1 MNAADYTPIC
11 FFRLPYCAPYCE
23 RQPENGKGLVVWQVV
38 LSWGDWFSGCPK
50 SSRQPETKKNHSPK
64 QRVVFII
71 STTARLF
78 RFHFYAA
85 ALGVVA
91 RSSGGIFRFAQLN
104 IFGIHALFFQKRFH
118 GLGAFFG

>member
-1 MNAADYTPIC
+1 MERRRLVAKWHIPKGMVAKMSASRRRSITHLV
-11 FFRLPYCAPYCE
+11 FRLP
-23 RQPENGKGLVVWQVV
+23 QIIKGSLK
-38 LSWGDWFSGCPK
+38 L
-50 SSRQPETKKNHSPK
+50 KKTTRPK

-85 ALGVVA
+85 TLGVVA

>member
-1 MNAADYTPIC
+1 MERRWLVAKWHIPKGMVAKMLASRRRSIG
-11 FFRLPYCAPYCE
+11 YC
-23 RQPENGKGLVVWQVV
+23 V
-38 LSWGDWFSGCPK
+38 SGCPK
-50 SSRQPETKKNHSPK
+50 SSRQPKTKKNHSPK

-85 ALGVVA
+85 TLGVVA